1 MLRIIGAECP
11 ESIAP
16 ARAEAVPACEC
27 CPPACAKA
35 LVGQIFAR
43 AWERDGMPAPG
54 YQPSLPVRPMLLIT
68 AGLALSS
75 TISRKISGLA

>member
-16 ARAEAVPACEC
+16 ARAEAVPACEY